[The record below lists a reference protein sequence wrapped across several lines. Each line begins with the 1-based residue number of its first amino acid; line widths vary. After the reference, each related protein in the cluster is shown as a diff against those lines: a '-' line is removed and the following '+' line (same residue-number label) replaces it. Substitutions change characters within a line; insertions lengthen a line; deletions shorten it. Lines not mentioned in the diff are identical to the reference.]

1 MAQYTIREISEM
13 FQLPTS
19 TLRYYEDMEILTN
32 IKRNNSGQ
40 RIYEDCHVNRL
51 RTICCFKNAGMS
63 ISQLKEFFSYESEEA
78 THIDDILLL
87 LNDHKSSINEQIKND
102 YSYLEKVISATL
114 KHEKVENAIFSIIFV
129 DNDEI
134 KKINKEREERH
145 QAKINKLIEKKRDR
159 CFEIKNTYAFSSFI
173 IKDN

>member
-32 IKRNNSGQ
+32 IKRNNYGQ

-51 RTICCFKNAGMS
+51 RTICCFKYAGMS

-78 THIDDILLL
+78 THIDDILII
-87 LNDHKSSINEQIKND
+87 LNDHKTSVTKQIENLRE
-102 YSYLEKVISATL
+102 SYAHLL
-114 KHEKVENAIFSIIFV
+114 KKIHYYG
-129 DNDEI
+129 DI
-134 KKINKEREERH
+134 KKSLESNQPLPQWEDYKFKTFMEV
-145 QAKINKLIEKKRDR
+145 
-159 CFEIKNTYAFSSFI
+159 
-173 IKDN
+173 

>member
-13 FQLPTS
+13 FQLPAS
-19 TLRYYEDMEILTN
+19 TLRYYEDLEILTN

-78 THIDDILLL
+78 AQIENILLL
-87 LNDHKSSINEQIKND
+87 LNDHKTSVTEQIKNLQE
-102 YSYLEKVISATL
+102 SYAHLLRKL
-114 KHEKVENAIFSIIFV
+114 HYYG
-129 DNDEI
+129 DI
-134 KKINKEREERH
+134 KKSLESN
-145 QAKINKLIEKKRDR
+145 QPLPQW
-159 CFEIKNTYAFSSFI
+159 
-173 IKDN
+173 KDYKFKTFTDDFQF

>member
-51 RTICCFKNAGMS
+51 
-63 ISQLKEFFSYESEEA
+63 
-78 THIDDILLL
+78 
-87 LNDHKSSINEQIKND
+87 
-102 YSYLEKVISATL
+102 ATL
-114 KHEKVENAIFSIIFV
+114 
-129 DNDEI
+129 
-134 KKINKEREERH
+134 
-145 QAKINKLIEKKRDR
+145 
-159 CFEIKNTYAFSSFI
+159 
-173 IKDN
+173 

>member
-13 FQLPTS
+13 FQLPAS

-63 ISQLKEFFSYESEEA
+63 ISQLKEFFSYESEETA
-78 THIDDILLL
+78 QIDNILLL
-87 LNDHKSSINEQIKND
+87 LNDHKTSVTEQIKNLQE
-102 YSYLEKVISATL
+102 SYAHLLRKL
-114 KHEKVENAIFSIIFV
+114 HYYG
-129 DNDEI
+129 DI
-134 KKINKEREERH
+134 KKSLESN
-145 QAKINKLIEKKRDR
+145 QPLPQW
-159 CFEIKNTYAFSSFI
+159 
-173 IKDN
+173 KDYKFKTFTDDFQF